1 MVTSYKDN
9 TILHICI
16 LGDYEVGL
24 RGGAWW
30 QGFGV
35 GLRGGASGWGFGGF
49 GGASDVSSQFSGQ
62 GDFH

>member
-16 LGDYEVGL
+16 LGDYE
-24 RGGAWW
+24 
-30 QGFGV
+30 V